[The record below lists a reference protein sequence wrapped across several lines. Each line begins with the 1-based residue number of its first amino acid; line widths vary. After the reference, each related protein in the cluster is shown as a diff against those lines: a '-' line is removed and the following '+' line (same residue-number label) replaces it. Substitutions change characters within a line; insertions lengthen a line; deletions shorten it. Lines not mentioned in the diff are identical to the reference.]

1 MNREQWLQEATG
13 LIRPWFTGVA
23 TPLPDVIHCS
33 VGFPSRG
40 ALSTRRKVIGQCWG
54 CQCSS
59 DGAPHVFI
67 SPLLHDPIEV
77 LETLVHEHVHAA
89 VGSAAKHGPL
99 FRRPAVALG
108 LVGKMT
114 ATNAGPELR
123 ERLNDLVV
131 ARLPAYPHP
140 VLTHVN
146 IVKQATRLLKAQCA
160 DCGYTVRVT
169 QKWLSAVGAPL
180 CPCNERPMETD
191 GEYVRLAG

>member
-13 LIRPWFTGVA
+13 IMRPWFERLDIT
-23 TPLPDVIHCS
+23 LPTVHVS

-54 CQCSS
+54 AQCSS

-67 SPLLHDPIEV
+67 TPLLHDPIKV

-89 VGSAAKHGPL
+89 VGSAAKHGPI

-108 LVGKMT
+108 LTGKMPET
-114 ATNAGPELR
+114 VAGPELR
-123 ERLNDLVV
+123 ERLNDLIVKV
-131 ARLPAYPHP
+131 LPPYPHP

-146 IVKQATRLLKAQCA
+146 IKKQTTRLLKAQCGE
-160 DCGYTVRVT
+160 CGYTVRVT
-169 QKWLSAVGAPL
+169 QKWLDISGAPL
-180 CPCNERPMETD
+180 CPCNSEQMEV
-191 GEYVRLAG
+191 G